1 VEAEL
6 KKLQIDKSHKARRDE
21 RSAWPWVLL
30 VVLILVAGGGAWQWR
45 NASAAPAVQTIRV
58 RVPEGAAADAQR
70 VVFNA
75 TGYVMAAHKIELA
88 SKVIGRVAWVGV
100 EMGDKITKGQVL
112 VRLEDDEYKA
122 RVAQQ
127 QGLLDN
133 AKAMLAE
140 LEAGS
145 RPQEIATA
153 KAKLDQAMAELHNAE
168 INLKRLKSLE
178 NTSGVSTQQVDDADG
193 LVRSRSAMA
202 ESQRQQYELVKA
214 GPRKEQIDAQRAT
227 VRQLEGGLSN
237 YMIDLSN
244 TVISSPITGTVLQ
257 RNVEMGEFVTNG
269 FVGDRGAKGYVLS
282 IADLNDLRVEL
293 DVSQN
298 DFAKVSAR
306 QPSWIVADA
315 YPDKKYEGVVDL
327 ISPEAN
333 RQKATVQVRVKVLS
347 PDDLLKPDM
356 NATVSFLS
364 PAKPAAGADAAAQLS
379 AERPPIRVPATAVRN
394 DAVFVVENGR
404 AVKRPVTTA
413 KTASAAELEIRKGL
427 IGGEDLIVNPPE
439 SLEDGAKVKATEA
452 DAAKRGP

>member
-1 VEAEL
+1 MEAEL

-30 VVLILVAGGGAWQWR
+30 VFLVLVAGGGAWQWR

-178 NTSGVSTQQVDDADG
+178 NTSGVSAQQVDDADG

-282 IADLNDLRVEL
+282 IADLTDLRVEL

-306 QPSWIVADA
+306 QPSWIVTDA

-364 PAKPAAGADAAAQLS
+364 PAKSAAGARLS

-394 DAVFVVENGR
+394 DSVFVVENGR

-427 IGGEDLIVNPPE
+427 IGGEDLIVNPPD